1 MARRSGEAA
10 KEARR
15 QNAEGRTDVST
26 LTLTAGVPPRDRL
39 EQIGLWSLVG
49 IVAAMQI
56 SIAAAQILLTVA
68 VVSWLASHIARSERL
83 EAPTFFWP
91 LVVYAALT
99 LVSAG
104 FSIDPEESFTDSKQ
118 LVLLMLV
125 PLTYDLARGA
135 RAQSVLSIILTIG
148 AASAFVGIV
157 QYAVLNFD
165 GLGRRPQGTLSHW
178 MTYSGTLMLVICAAV
193 ARLLYGT
200 SGRLWAAFVMPA
212 LLVALSLTLTR
223 GAWVGVAVGVA
234 VLFLSKDFRLLAV
247 IPIVAVV
254 GIVLAPQ
261 ALTDRVYSIFD
272 PNDLTSRDRV
282 AMLQAGVAIVKDYPL
297 TGVGPDQIERAYPSY
312 RVADAVKPTNPH
324 LHNVPMQIAAE
335 RGLPALAAWLWFV
348 VSVIIGLVRLLRT
361 SRQKSLAAAALGGVA
376 AMLAAGLTEYNF
388 GDSEFLML
396 LLVLITLPFAANRDG
411 GLPS

>member
-1 MARRSGEAA
+1 M
-10 KEARR
+10 
-15 QNAEGRTDVST
+15 TT
-26 LTLTAGVPPRDRL
+26 LSLTAGAPPRDRL

-49 IVAAMQI
+49 IVAAMQL
-56 SIAAAQILLTVA
+56 SIAAAQILLA
-68 VVSWLASHIARSERL
+68 LAALAWLTSHIARNERL
-83 EAPTFFWP
+83 EAPPFFWP
-91 LVVYAALT
+91 LVAYAALT
-99 LVSAG
+99 LASAG
-104 FSIDPEESFTDSKQ
+104 FSLDPEVSFTDCKQ

-125 PLTYDLARGA
+125 PITYDFARGA
-135 RAQSVLSIILTIG
+135 RANSVLSIILTIG

-178 MTYSGTLMLVICAAV
+178 MTYSGTLMLVICAAT
-193 ARLLYGT
+193 ARLLYGS
-200 SGRLWAAFVMPA
+200 SGRLWAAFIMPA

-234 VLFLSKDFRLLAV
+234 VLFLLKDFRLLAV
-247 IPIVAVV
+247 IPIV
-254 GIVLAPQ
+254 IVTGVLLAPQ
-261 ALTDRVYSIFD
+261 EIIDRGLSIFGGR
-272 PNDLTSRDRV
+272 NDLTSRDRI

-297 TGVGPDQIERAYPSY
+297 MGVGPDQIERVYPRY
-312 RVADAVKPTNPH
+312 RVPDAVKPTNPH

-335 RGLPALAAWLWFV
+335 RGLPALLAWLWFV
-348 VSVIIGLVRLLRT
+348 VAACLGLFKLVRNARN
-361 SRQKSLAAAALGGVA
+361 KSLAAAALGAMA

-396 LLVLITLPFAANRDG
+396 LLVMITLPFAANRDG

>member
-1 MARRSGEAA
+1 M
-10 KEARR
+10 
-15 QNAEGRTDVST
+15 TT
-26 LTLTAGVPPRDRL
+26 LSLTAGAPPRDRL
-39 EQIGLWSLVG
+39 EQIGLWSLIG
-49 IVAAMQI
+49 IVAAMQL
-56 SIAAAQILLTVA
+56 SIAVAQILLTVA
-68 VVSWLASHIARSERL
+68 FLAWLASHITRGERL
-83 EAPTFFWP
+83 EAPRFFWP
-91 LVVYAALT
+91 LVAYAALT
-99 LVSAG
+99 LASAG
-104 FSIDPEESFTDSKQ
+104 FSLDPKVSFTDCKQ

-125 PLTYDLARGA
+125 PLTYDLARGS
-135 RAQSVLSIILTIG
+135 RAPSVLSIVLTIG

-178 MTYSGTLMLVICAAV
+178 MTYSGTLMLVICAAT

-223 GAWVGVAVGVA
+223 GAWVGVGVGVA
-234 VLFLSKDFRLLAV
+234 MLLLSKDFRLLAL
-247 IPIVAVV
+247 IPIVLVIGV
-254 GIVLAPQ
+254 LLAPQ
-261 ALTDRVYSIFD
+261 SMIDRLYSIFD
-272 PNDLTSRDRV
+272 PKDLTSRDRI
-282 AMLQAGVAIVKDYPL
+282 AMLEAGTAIVKDYPL
-297 TGVGPDQIERAYPSY
+297 MGVGPDQIERVYPRY
-312 RVADAVKPTNPH
+312 RVPDAVKPTNPH

-335 RGLPALAAWLWFV
+335 RGLLALGAWVWFV
-348 VSVIIGLVRLLRT
+348 VSVFVGVFQLVRTARNKT
-361 SRQKSLAAAALGGVA
+361 LAAAALGGMA

>member
-1 MARRSGEAA
+1 M
-10 KEARR
+10 
-15 QNAEGRTDVST
+15 TT

-39 EQIGLWSLVG
+39 EQIGLWSLIG
-49 IVAAMQI
+49 IAATIQL
-56 SIAAAQILLTVA
+56 SIAAAQILLTIAVA
-68 VVSWLASHIARSERL
+68 AWLASHLVRGERL
-83 EAPTFFWP
+83 EAPPLFWP

-104 FSIDPEESFTDSKQ
+104 FSLDPEVSFTDCKQ
-118 LVLLMLV
+118 LVLFMLV

-135 RAQSVLSIILTIG
+135 RAHSVLSVVLTIG

-165 GLGRRPQGTLSHW
+165 DLGRRPSGTLSHW
-178 MTYSGTLMLVICAAV
+178 MTYSGTLMLVICAAT

-234 VLFLSKDFRLLAV
+234 VILLSKDFRLLAL
-247 IPIVAVV
+247 IPIVVV
-254 GIVLAPQ
+254 IGVLLAPQ
-261 ALTDRVYSIFD
+261 ALLDRVYSIFD
-272 PNDLTSRDRV
+272 PQDLTSRDRI
-282 AMLQAGVAIVKDYPL
+282 AMLHAGTAMVRDYPL
-297 TGVGPDQIERAYPSY
+297 TGVGPNQIERAYPNY

-335 RGLPALAAWLWFV
+335 RGLPALGAWIWFV
-348 VSVIIGLVRLLRT
+348 VSAGVGLFRLLKK
-361 SRQKSLAAAALGGVA
+361 SRHKSLAAAALGGMA

-396 LLVLITLPFAANRDG
+396 LLVMITLPFAANRDG

>member
-1 MARRSGEAA
+1 M
-10 KEARR
+10 
-15 QNAEGRTDVST
+15 TT
-26 LTLTAGVPPRDRL
+26 LTLTAGAPPRDRL

-49 IVAAMQI
+49 IVAAMQL
-56 SIAAAQILLTVA
+56 SIAAAQILLA
-68 VVSWLASHIARSERL
+68 IASFAWLASHVTRGERL
-83 EAPTFFWP
+83 VAPRFFWP
-91 LVVYAALT
+91 LVAYAALT
-99 LVSAG
+99 LASAG
-104 FSIDPEESFTDSKQ
+104 FSLDPAVSFTDCKQ

-125 PLTYDLARGA
+125 PITYDLARGA
-135 RAQSVLSIILTIG
+135 RANSVLSVILTIG
-148 AASAFVGIV
+148 AASALVGIV

-178 MTYSGTLMLVICAAV
+178 MTYSGTLMLVICAAT
-193 ARLLYGT
+193 ARLLYGS

-247 IPIVAVV
+247 IPIVVV
-254 GIVLAPQ
+254 GGILLAPQ
-261 ALTDRVYSIFD
+261 EVIDRGKTMFD
-272 PNDLTSRDRV
+272 RKDLTSLDRV

-297 TGVGPDQIERAYPSY
+297 TGVGPDQIELVYPRY
-312 RVADAVKPTNPH
+312 RVAGAVKATNPH

-335 RGLPALAAWLWFV
+335 RGLPALAAWIWFV
-348 VSVIIGLVRLLRT
+348 ITAFAGLFKLVRTARNKT
-361 SRQKSLAAAALGGVA
+361 LAAAALGGMA

-388 GDSEFLML
+388 GDSEFQML
-396 LLVLITLPFAANRDG
+396 LLVIITLPFAANRDG

>member
-1 MARRSGEAA
+1 M
-10 KEARR
+10 
-15 QNAEGRTDVST
+15 TT

-49 IVAAMQI
+49 IVAAMQL
-56 SIAAAQILLTVA
+56 SIAAAQILLTIAVA
-68 VVSWLASHIARSERL
+68 AWLVSHLVRSERL
-83 EAPTFFWP
+83 EAPSFFWP
-91 LVVYAALT
+91 LVVYAGLT

-104 FSIDPEESFTDSKQ
+104 FSLDPEVSFTDSKQ

-125 PLTYDLARGA
+125 PLTYDFARGA
-135 RAQSVLSIILTIG
+135 RANSVLSIVLTIG
-148 AASAFVGIV
+148 AASAFYGIV

-165 GLGRRPQGTLSHW
+165 SLGQRPSGTLSHW
-178 MTYSGTLMLVICAAV
+178 MTYSGTLMLVICAAT

-234 VLFLSKDFRLLAV
+234 VILLSKNFRLLAL
-247 IPIVAVV
+247 IPIV
-254 GIVLAPQ
+254 IVTGLLLAPEFRV
-261 ALTDRVYSIFD
+261 RVYSIFD
-272 PNDLTSRDRV
+272 PKDLTSRDRI
-282 AMLQAGVAIVKDYPL
+282 AMLQAGAAMVRDYPL
-297 TGVGPDQIERAYPSY
+297 TGVGPNQIERAYPNY

-335 RGLPALAAWLWFV
+335 RGLLALGAWLWFV
-348 VSVIIGLVRLLRT
+348 VSAAAGLFNLLKK
-361 SRQKSLAAAALGGVA
+361 SRHKSLAAAALGGMA

-396 LLVLITLPFAANRDG
+396 LLVIITLPFAANRDG

>member
-1 MARRSGEAA
+1 M
-10 KEARR
+10 
-15 QNAEGRTDVST
+15 TT

-49 IVAAMQI
+49 IVAAMQL
-56 SIAAAQILLTVA
+56 SIAAAQILLTIA
-68 VVSWLASHIARSERL
+68 VVSWLVSHIARGERL
-83 EAPTFFWP
+83 AAPPFFWP
-91 LVVYAALT
+91 LVAYAALT

-118 LVLLMLV
+118 LVLFMLV

-135 RAQSVLSIILTIG
+135 RANSVLSVILTIG

-234 VLFLSKDFRLLAV
+234 ALFLSKDFRLLAL
-247 IPIVAVV
+247 IPIVVV
-254 GIVLAPQ
+254 IGIVLAPQ

-272 PNDLTSRDRV
+272 RNDLTNRDRV
-282 AMLQAGVAIVKDYPL
+282 AMLQAGVSIVKDYPL

-312 RVADAVKPTNPH
+312 RVAEAVKPTNPH

-335 RGLPALAAWLWFV
+335 RGLPALAAWVWFV
-348 VSVIIGLVRLLRT
+348 ISLAIGLLRLLRT
-361 SRQKSLAAAALGGVA
+361 SRHKSLAAAALGGVA

-396 LLVLITLPFAANRDG
+396 LLVIITLPFAANRDG

>member
-1 MARRSGEAA
+1 M
-10 KEARR
+10 
-15 QNAEGRTDVST
+15 
-26 LTLTAGVPPRDRL
+26 TLTAGVPPRDRL
-39 EQIGLWSLVG
+39 ETIGLWSLVG
-49 IVAAMQI
+49 IVAAMQL
-56 SIAAAQILLTVA
+56 SIAAAQILLTIAVA
-68 VVSWLASHIARSERL
+68 SWLVSHIVRSERL
-83 EAPTFFWP
+83 DAPPFFWP
-91 LVVYAALT
+91 LLTYGALT

-104 FSIDPEESFTDSKQ
+104 FSLDPEVSFTDCKQ

-135 RAQSVLSIILTIG
+135 RAHSVLSVVLTIG

-157 QYAVLNFD
+157 QYGVLNFD

-178 MTYSGTLMLVICAAV
+178 MTYSGTLMLVICGAT

-223 GAWVGVAVGVA
+223 GAWVGVAVGIA
-234 VLFLSKDFRLLAV
+234 VLLLSKDFRLLAV
-247 IPIVAVV
+247 LPIVLAIGV
-254 GIVLAPQ
+254 VLAPQ

-272 PNDLTSRDRV
+272 RNDLTSRDRV
-282 AMLQAGVAIVKDYPL
+282 AMLQAGAAIVKDYPL
-297 TGVGPDQIERAYPSY
+297 MGVGPDQIERVYPNY
-312 RVADAVKPTNPH
+312 RVPDAVKPTNPH

-335 RGLPALAAWLWFV
+335 RGLPALGVWIWFV
-348 VSVIIGLVRLLRT
+348 VSAAAGLWRLLRT
-361 SRQKSLAAAALGGVA
+361 SRHKSLAAAGIGAMA

-396 LLVLITLPFAANRDG
+396 LLVIVTLPFAANRDG

>member
-1 MARRSGEAA
+1 M
-10 KEARR
+10 
-15 QNAEGRTDVST
+15 TT
-26 LTLTAGVPPRDRL
+26 FLLTAGVPPRDRL

-49 IVAAMQI
+49 IVAAMQL
-56 SIAAAQILLTVA
+56 SIAAAQILLAVA
-68 VVSWLASHIARSERL
+68 ALAWLVSHVARGERL
-83 EAPTFFWP
+83 EAPAFFWP

-99 LVSAG
+99 LASAG
-104 FSIDPEESFTDSKQ
+104 FSIDPEVSFTDCKQ

-135 RAQSVLSIILTIG
+135 RAHSVLSVVLTIG
-148 AASAFVGIV
+148 AASAFVGII
-157 QYAVLNFD
+157 QYGVLNFD

-178 MTYSGTLMLVICAAV
+178 MTYSGTLMLVICGAT

-223 GAWVGVAVGVA
+223 GAWVGVAVGIA
-234 VLFLSKDFRLLAV
+234 VLLLSRDFRLLAV
-247 IPIVAVV
+247 LPIVLAIGV
-254 GIVLAPQ
+254 VLAPQ
-261 ALTDRVYSIFD
+261 ALMDRVYSIFD
-272 PNDLTSRDRV
+272 RNDLTSRDRV
-282 AMLQAGVAIVKDYPL
+282 AMLQAGAAIVKDYPL
-297 TGVGPDQIERAYPSY
+297 MGVGPDQIERVYPNY
-312 RVADAVKPTNPH
+312 RVPDAVKPTNPH

-335 RGLPALAAWLWFV
+335 RGLPALAVWVWFV
-348 VSVIIGLVRLLRT
+348 ASAGAGLWRLLRT
-361 SRQKSLAAAALGGVA
+361 SRHKSLAAAGLGAMA

-396 LLVLITLPFAANRDG
+396 LLVIITLPFAANRDG

>member
-1 MARRSGEAA
+1 M
-10 KEARR
+10 
-15 QNAEGRTDVST
+15 TT

-49 IVAAMQI
+49 IVAAMQL

-68 VVSWLASHIARSERL
+68 VVSWLASHITRSERL
-83 EAPTFFWP
+83 EAPPFFWP

-99 LVSAG
+99 LISAG

-135 RAQSVLSIILTIG
+135 RARSVLSIILTIG

-297 TGVGPDQIERAYPSY
+297 TGVGPDQIERAYPNY
-312 RVADAVKPTNPH
+312 RVADAVKATNPH

-348 VSVIIGLVRLLRT
+348 TSVTIGLVRLLRK
-361 SRQKSLAAAALGGVA
+361 SRQKSLAAAALGGIA
-376 AMLAAGLTEYNF
+376 AMMAAGLTEYNF

-396 LLVLITLPFAANRDG
+396 LLVMITLPFAANRDG